1 MDDIEIYQPPAFEYG
16 TRVRA
21 LTQIRNDGT
30 FPGADRGQVLVEA
43 GEEGYVRSLGT
54 FLQTAYVYGVDF
66 IDSGRVVGMRAHE
79 LAAVD
84 PAQPEETPAS

>member
-1 MDDIEIYQPPAFEYG
+1 MDDIEIYRPPAFEYG
-16 TRVRA
+16 ARVKA
-21 LTQIRNDGT
+21 LTQVRNDGT
-30 FPGADRGQVLVEA
+30 YPGADRGQVLVEA

-79 LAAVD
+79 LAAV
-84 PAQPEETPAS
+84 ETTPREGATS